1 MKKIHI
7 LLLAASLSLGSC
19 NNYLDIIPDNI
30 ATIDNAFTMRTEA
43 EKFLFTC
50 YSYRPAIGTKEDP
63 AMFGGDEIV
72 VTHYFR
78 ESASY
83 QSGWY
88 VSRGMQRSSDPY
100 FNYWNEQQQA
110 KDMYQAL
117 RDCNIFLENIQKVPD
132 MTHVEKDRWTAEVK
146 FLKAYYHYWLVRLYG
161 PIPLVK
167 ENLPIE
173 SGSSEAR
180 VYRNTL
186 DECFDYIVEL
196 LDEAITSEGLPDRI
210 ENETEE
216 LGRVSKAVAYALKA
230 EVMVTAA
237 SPLFNGNMDY
247 AGLTDNRGI
256 EIFNP
261 QKSETEK
268 LKRWEDAA
276 EACRLAIEFCVGVHY
291 DLYKPEYFDYT
302 NMTDGSKQVMA
313 LRKIMAERWN
323 NEIIW
328 ANSNA
333 WFANYQGHC
342 IPRGW
347 TSETVNNTSGT
358 SGNYAVPLRIAE
370 LFYTKNGVPMEED
383 KEWKY
388 EERYGAAKVGADNA
402 AFMAKDQWTAKFNL
416 NREARY
422 YASLGFDR
430 GIWMGQGT
438 KDVSKSNY
446 LKARAGESAANS
458 FEPSWNLTGFWPK
471 KLTHDGTV
479 VTKNS
484 VTYEKYPFPVI
495 RMASLYLLYAEALNE
510 INTSYENVLPWIDKV
525 RNRAGLKG
533 VEESWT
539 NYSSDPMK
547 FKDQKGLR
555 EIIHNERLIELTLES
570 QRFWDL
576 RRWKEALRVFNQ
588 PITGWNLLYNSA
600 DDYYKETFVFSRAFN
615 VRDYFW
621 PIQDAELW
629 RNKNLKQ
636 NYGW

>member
-63 AMFGGDEIV
+63 GMFGGDEIV
-72 VTHYFR
+72 VTNYFR
-78 ESASY
+78 ESGSY

-100 FNYWNEQQQA
+100 FNYWNGQQQA
-110 KDMYQAL
+110 RDMYQAL
-117 RDCNIFLENIQKVPD
+117 RDCNIFLENVQKVPD

-196 LDEAITSEGLPDRI
+196 LDEAIASEGLPDRI

-268 LKRWEDAA
+268 LKKWEDAA
-276 EACRLAIEFCVGVHY
+276 EACRLAVEFCLGVNY

-302 NMTDGSKQVMA
+302 NMTAGSKQVMA

-370 LFYTKNGVPMEED
+370 LFYTKNGPI
-383 KEWKY
+383 
-388 EERYGAAKVGADNA
+388 
-402 AFMAKDQWTAKFNL
+402 KDRPVYAYHCL
-416 NREARY
+416 NR
-422 YASLGFDR
+422 
-430 GIWMGQGT
+430 T
-438 KDVSKSNY
+438 
-446 LKARAGESAANS
+446 
-458 FEPSWNLTGFWPK
+458 
-471 KLTHDGTV
+471 
-479 VTKNS
+479 
-484 VTYEKYPFPVI
+484 
-495 RMASLYLLYAEALNE
+495 
-510 INTSYENVLPWIDKV
+510 
-525 RNRAGLKG
+525 
-533 VEESWT
+533 
-539 NYSSDPMK
+539 
-547 FKDQKGLR
+547 
-555 EIIHNERLIELTLES
+555 
-570 QRFWDL
+570 
-576 RRWKEALRVFNQ
+576 
-588 PITGWNLLYNSA
+588 
-600 DDYYKETFVFSRAFN
+600 
-615 VRDYFW
+615 
-621 PIQDAELW
+621 
-629 RNKNLKQ
+629 
-636 NYGW
+636 